1 MNKPNRRVRLWMDVA
16 LAAML
21 LTGTATRADNLA
33 EDKAKAGFIFNF
45 TKYTEWPSA
54 ALSGAELLVCGLG
67 AQPLSGKLAA
77 LQGQQVQGRTIQI
90 RSPARQWEWRDCHV
104 LFVAADDAQRIDV
117 VLRNTA
123 QHPVLTISDA
133 PDFVQSGG
141 MIGLKLRG
149 GRIRFDIN
157 QGAARQAGL
166 KLSSQLLKL
175 ADEVLP

>member
-1 MNKPNRRVRLWMDVA
+1 MLKPPWRVQFWMHIA
-16 LAAML
+16 SAAML
-21 LTGTATRADNLA
+21 LTGTAAHADNLA
-33 EDKAKAGFIFNF
+33 EDKAMAGFIFNF
-45 TKYTEWPSA
+45 TKYTEWPPA
-54 ALSGAELLVCGLG
+54 ALSGAELLVCSPS

-77 LQGQQVQGRTIQI
+77 LQGQLVQGRTIQI
-90 RSPARQWEWRDCHV
+90 QSPARQGEWRDCHV
-104 LFVAADDAQRIDV
+104 LFVAADDAQRIDA
-117 VLRNTA
+117 VLKNTA
-123 QHPVLTISDA
+123 QRAVLTISDA

-149 GRIRFDIN
+149 GRIRFEIN